1 MGSVLERYRKVPD
14 NNLIAR
20 EMIIR
25 LENMTKLS
33 WGVEIEIENFKKYL
47 AQTDAQMRRDFLAGA
62 SKSTETEMDD
72 MVQKPELHKLKTKIQ
87 DVFNNATKD
96 NSPLMV
102 NLPVRA
108 KVVTEELIRKL
119 VASANLLTVEGDAEE
134 EFWETEFKK
143 TALKKAP
150 LPSCRPIS
158 VFKQMKRKAIR
169 LYKNPQ
175 KAIAKKAAK
184 ALRKL
189 RKAEKMKER
198 NEMPWPSAAG
208 ASKRN
213 KGDGKNVSN
222 ALQARMTQLMDPPMF
237 SSILGTIILQGMVVM
252 AVGLLAYA
260 PLMQLTDD
268 QLSFNDGMIVI
279 GISIAITFVVEWIL
293 AVPLSK
299 RFSKQLPAFRRKF
312 NYQLI

>member
-1 MGSVLERYRKVPD
+1 
-14 NNLIAR
+14 
-20 EMIIR
+20 
-25 LENMTKLS
+25 
-33 WGVEIEIENFKKYL
+33 
-47 AQTDAQMRRDFLAGA
+47 
-62 SKSTETEMDD
+62 
-72 MVQKPELHKLKTKIQ
+72 
-87 DVFNNATKD
+87 
-96 NSPLMV
+96 
-102 NLPVRA
+102 
-108 KVVTEELIRKL
+108 
-119 VASANLLTVEGDAEE
+119 
-134 EFWETEFKK
+134 
-143 TALKKAP
+143 
-150 LPSCRPIS
+150 
-158 VFKQMKRKAIR
+158 
-169 LYKNPQ
+169 
-175 KAIAKKAAK
+175 
-184 ALRKL
+184 
-189 RKAEKMKER
+189 MKER
-198 NEMPWPSAAG
+198 NKMPWPSAAG

-237 SSILGTIILQGMVVM
+237 PSILGTIILQGMVVM